1 MWPTNSE
8 SGKSSTTWWSRLWQQ
23 HLPQKDPDVP
33 NPALT
38 TQDLQ
43 RKLQEAQ
50 EARREV
56 FLMRK
61 KTEENARRAH
71 KLLQENHLAR
81 RIRESYQ

>member
-1 MWPTNSE
+1 
-8 SGKSSTTWWSRLWQQ
+8 
-23 HLPQKDPDVP
+23 VP

-43 RKLQEAQ
+43 RKTKEAH
-50 EARREV
+50 EASREV